1 MQLGFTDN
9 LRLLMGE
16 YFGRTHSLT
25 LISHVPLLGFPRFWE
40 VLVQTL
46 HCDKWTGKVVSI
58 VDALD
63 PRGFG
68 WENCCRMEVSDCAI
82 YT

>member
-9 LRLLMGE
+9 LRLLMRE

-25 LISHVPLLGFPRFWE
+25 LISHVALLGFLRFWE
-40 VLVQTL
+40 VLVQVL
-46 HCDKWTGKVVSI
+46 HCEQWTGQVFSV

-63 PRGFG
+63 THAFG
-68 WENCCRMEVSDCAI
+68 WQHCCRMEVS
-82 YT
+82 Y

>member
-9 LRLLMGE
+9 LRLLMRE

-25 LISHVPLLGFPRFWE
+25 LISNVALLGFLRFWE
-40 VLVQTL
+40 VLVQVL
-46 HCDKWTGKVVSI
+46 HCDKWTGQVVSV

-63 PRGFG
+63 PSGFG
-68 WENCCRMEVSDCAI
+68 WQHCCRMEVSDCAL